1 MSTQVT
7 TIKDVTGNPA
17 PLGLFGFGIT
27 TVLLNVQNAGFFKM
41 SSMILAMGLFIGG
54 CAQVIAGYQEW
65 KKNNTFGATAFTA
78 YGMFWITLVAILI
91 IPQTSF
97 GANFAPDSASM
108 GVFLVMWGLFTFYM
122 FIGTLRLNRM
132 LQVVF
137 FTLTILYFLLAATEF
152 SGNASL
158 GMLAGYE
165 GILCGLCAMYGSA
178 ALILNEV
185 YGATV
190 LPVGNMPARKVFVA
204 EDSEAS
210 LFIEKG

>member
-1 MSTQVT
+1 
-7 TIKDVTGNPA
+7 
-17 PLGLFGFGIT
+17 
-27 TVLLNVQNAGFFKM
+27 M